1 MLHKLEFVCK
11 VRVRQVIELLQ
22 LEYVRDANNNNQNLN
37 TYYTIASTSSDFI
50 SLHFVTFKLVS
61 IICIL

>member
-11 VRVRQVIELLQ
+11 VRVRRVIELLQ

-50 SLHFVTFKLVS
+50 L
-61 IICIL
+61 